1 MLTVLPVVMPL
12 AWAAALLALGARPR
26 WQRYGSLL
34 AHASHLAVALALF
47 RAVSLDGPRVS
58 ALGNWPPPFGIAF
71 CADAVSTTMV
81 LLTAMVAVPVAL
93 FAFALTEGR
102 WERQGYH
109 PLVQVM
115 LAGVSGAFL
124 TTDLFNLFVWF
135 EVTLI
140 SSFVLLTLGGARAQ
154 FQGGLKYVALN
165 LLSSV
170 VFLSAAGLLY
180 GTTGTLN
187 LADLGSRPIDPRDAW
202 LVGLVGVLFLCT
214 FSIKAALFPVFFWL
228 PAAYPTPAAPV
239 AALFAGVLTKVG
251 VYAML
256 RTGSVFFAE
265 ATEVW
270 TPLLLALSVPTML
283 AGVLGAVVQS
293 DWRRILAFHSV
304 SQVGYMVAAVGI
316 GGKAGVLAAVLFM
329 VHHGLVKSALFV
341 AAGVG
346 WRLGGSY
353 RLGRLGGFARSHALF
368 ATLFLILALSLA
380 GLPPS
385 SGFAA
390 KLAAVRAAL
399 EGGYG
404 WIAGTMVLTGLFTLY
419 SMVKIWNEAFWKP
432 APATMER
439 REVGPRESAL
449 LHLPLALFAASS
461 LLVGLGLSPAL
472 AAASRSG
479 ELDRGTY
486 IRTVMEAAKP

>member
-1 MLTVLPVVMPL
+1 MTVLPVVVPL
-12 AWAAALLALGARPR
+12 AWGAILLALGARPR
-26 WQRYGSLL
+26 WQRLGSLL
-34 AHASHLAVALALF
+34 AHGCYLAAAVGLF
-47 RAVSLDGPRVS
+47 RRVTEDGPQAS
-58 ALGNWPPPFGIAF
+58 SLGNWPPPFGIAF
-71 CADAVSTTMV
+71 CADALAATLV
-81 LLTAMVAVPVAL
+81 LLTAAVAAPVAL
-93 FAFALTEGR
+93 FALALADGR

-109 PLVQVM
+109 ALVQVM

-140 SSFVLLTLGGARAQ
+140 SSFVLLTLGGGKAQ
-154 FQGGLKYVALN
+154 VQGGFKYVALN

-187 LADLGSRPIDPRDAW
+187 LADLGSRPIEPRDAW
-202 LVGLVGVLFLCT
+202 LVGLVGVLFLST

-265 ATEVW
+265 ATGVW

-283 AGVLGAVVQS
+283 VGVLGAVVQS

-316 GGKAGVLAAVLFM
+316 GGKAGFLAAVLFM

-353 RLGRLGGFARSHALF
+353 RLGKLGGFARSHGLF
-368 ATLFLILALSLA
+368 SALFLILALSLA
-380 GLPPS
+380 GLPPT

-399 EGGYG
+399 EGGHG
-404 WIAGTMVLTGLFTLY
+404 WIAGAMVATGLFTLY

-432 APATMER
+432 APETMELR
-439 REVGPRESAL
+439 RPAPREMAL
-449 LHLPLALFAASS
+449 LHLPLAAFAAMA
-461 LLVGLGLSPAL
+461 LLVGLGVGPAL
-472 AAASRSG
+472 PAASRSAD
-479 ELDRGTY
+479 LDRQAY
-486 IRTVMEAAKP
+486 VRAVMGGPEP